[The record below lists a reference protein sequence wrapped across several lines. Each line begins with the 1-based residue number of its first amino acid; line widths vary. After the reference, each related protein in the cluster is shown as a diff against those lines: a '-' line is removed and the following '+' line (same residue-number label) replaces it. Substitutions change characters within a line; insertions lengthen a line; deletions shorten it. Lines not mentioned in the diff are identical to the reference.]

1 MNENKL
7 PVIKLGKQL
16 DRQRRL
22 LRRIQSLYEVER
34 REWARLLHDDF
45 GQSLAAIK
53 SFAYA
58 IKNDTENNSET
69 REIADIILNTASEM
83 YVSSY
88 DLMRG
93 LRSGFIEDMGLL
105 DSVQVCLENS
115 RLPQQGI
122 KVSVQTEGEVEMLGS
137 LLDVLLLR
145 IVQESL
151 SGIIRSSN
159 PEEMLIF
166 IGVRQHCLTERRKN
180 IRAADTDMAGLPLIR
195 DVIELQINSKNG
207 PDKPELDTSDS
218 IFHRTRDYVE
228 ALGGDYTVKQL
239 DQSVINIQINMDI
252 TELIEEN
259 LIADLS
265 SEDISFTESEVVQ
278 TVIKDET
285 E

>member
-1 MNENKL
+1 MNDNKSSVL
-7 PVIKLGKQL
+7 KLGKQL
-16 DRQRRL
+16 DLQRSL

-53 SFAYA
+53 SFAFA
-58 IKNDTENNSET
+58 IKNDSDNNSET

-115 RLPQQGI
+115 RLQQQGI
-122 KVSVQTEGEVEMLGS
+122 EVSVKTEGDVEKLGS
-137 LLDVLLLR
+137 LLDILLLR

-151 SGIIRSSN
+151 SGIIRSSKPN
-159 PEEMLIF
+159 EINIF
-166 IGVRQHCLTERRKN
+166 IGISQHCLTERRKHL
-180 IRAADTDMAGLPLIR
+180 RATDSDTDVLPLIR
-195 DVIELQINSKNG
+195 DVIELQINSLSSL
-207 PDKPELDTSDS
+207 DKPELDNSIN

-228 ALGGDYTVKQL
+228 ALAGDYSVKQL
-239 DQSVINIQINMDI
+239 DEAIEIQINMDV
-252 TELIEEN
+252 TELMEEV
-259 LIADLS
+259 LTSDIPLVESEMYMADL
-265 SEDISFTESEVVQ
+265 
-278 TVIKDET
+278 KDET